1 MKVLDTSGILHSD
14 MDFSSSGYFI
24 PNSILRELRDENAKL
39 MVEQGIRNGYIR
51 IRDPNVRSIEKV
63 KETAK
68 ETGDLQRLSEADIEV
83 IALALENKA
92 EIVSDD
98 YSIQN
103 VARILKLRYHTM
115 AQRGIKKQYKWGKVC
130 PSCGLKYTAEF
141 KVCKVCGSRLR
152 WVGEETME

>member
-14 MDFSSSGYFI
+14 LDFSSSGYFI
-24 PNSILRELRDENAKL
+24 PNSILQELRDENAKL
-39 MVEQGIRNGYIR
+39 MVEQGIRNGYIKV
-51 IRDPNVRSIEKV
+51 RDPRVESVEKV

-68 ETGDLQRLSEADIEV
+68 ETGDIQRLSEADVDV

-103 VARILKLRYHTM
+103 LAKILKLRYHTT
-115 AQRGIKKQYKWGKVC
+115 AQEGIKKQYKWGKVC
-130 PSCGLKYTAEF
+130 PSCVLKYGVESET
-141 KVCKVCGSRLR
+141 CKVCGSKLR